1 MNAIIDIIGST
12 LIGGMIFLL
21 IFKLNLLAHSS
32 LTLSDSEL
40 KLQQNAK
47 TLSEI
52 LNYDLRKVGY
62 KYDSTAITIADT
74 NRIKFY
80 SDLDRNGTVDNL
92 EFCVS
97 SPSAVPSTQNPNDIV
112 LYRVFNGDTL
122 KGPSLGLRRILFTY
136 LNGFGQ
142 TTTVPDSIK
151 YIRAELWIESDY
163 EIENLAGK
171 MEYPFTYWEMTI
183 NPRNI

>member
-1 MNAIIDIIGST
+1 MNALIDIMGST
-12 LIGGMIFLL
+12 IIGGMIFLL
-21 IFKLNLLAHSS
+21 IFKLNLFAHSS

-80 SDLDRNGTVDNL
+80 SDLDKNGTVDQL

-97 SPSAVPSTQNPNDIV
+97 NPSAVPNTQNPNDII
-112 LYRVFNGDTL
+112 LYRIFNGDTL
-122 KGPSLGLRRILFTY
+122 KGPSLGLKRILFTY
-136 LNGFGQ
+136 LNVFGQ
-142 TTTVPDSIK
+142 TTSITDSIK

-163 EIENLAGK
+163 EVENLAGK

>member
-1 MNAIIDIIGST
+1 MNALIDVIGST
-12 LIGGMIFLL
+12 FIGGMVFLL
-21 IFKLNLLAHSS
+21 IFKLNLFAHSS

-40 KLQQNAK
+40 KLQQNAH

-52 LNYDLRKVGY
+52 INYDLRKVGY
-62 KYDSTAITIADT
+62 KCDSTAIIIADT
-74 NRIKFY
+74 NKIKFY
-80 SDLDRNGTVDNL
+80 SDIDRNGTVDNL

-97 SPSAVPSTQNPNDIV
+97 TPSAVPSTENPNDII
-112 LYRVFNGDTL
+112 LFRIFNGDTL

-136 LNGFGQ
+136 LNSFGQ
-142 TTTVPDSIK
+142 TTVFPDSIK

-163 EIENLAGK
+163 QSENIFGE